1 MSAPYSFLCFDVE
14 DAIKAYIQAVDA
26 PTGVTLYTTADACAA
41 GEEIAEPYIAINC
54 EDSGPVPEMSNVD
67 YTAGIS
73 NQQVTVNLYI
83 RTHGSD
89 EDAAEII
96 ASTTARDFHKLVA
109 GKMLDLLYRTD
120 LIATLNGYADEVE
133 FVQADHPRTKTTT
146 AQRSFVT
153 TITFTAHAYPRTA

>member
-1 MSAPYSFLCFDVE
+1 MAAPYSFLCFDVE

-133 FVQADHPRTKTTT
+133 FVQADHPRTKTAT

>member
-1 MSAPYSFLCFDVE
+1 MAAPYSFVCFDVE
-14 DAIKAYIQAVDA
+14 DAIKAYIEAVDA

-54 EDSGPVPEMSNVD
+54 EDSGPVPEM
-67 YTAGIS
+67 AGIDYMAGVS
-73 NQQVTVNLYI
+73 NQSVTVNLYI

-89 EDAAEII
+89 EDSAEII
-96 ASTTARDFHKLVA
+96 AATSARDFHKLVV

-120 LIATLNGYADEVE
+120 LVSTLNGYADEVE

-146 AQRSFVT
+146 AQRSFVS
-153 TITFTAHAYPRTA
+153 TITIQAHVYPRTA